1 MLFAIIMCFDSLREI
16 GIAMIAEVRKLQ
28 HLGIEKVPRRSTLSG
43 ANVRHS
49 NKIFEAIY
57 RNLYESNNI
66 IIY

>member
-1 MLFAIIMCFDSLREI
+1 
-16 GIAMIAEVRKLQ
+16 MIAEVRKLQ
-28 HLGIEKVPRRSTLSG
+28 HLGIEKVPRCSTLSG
-43 ANVRHS
+43 VNVRHS